1 MRKNTSKRRGSL
13 IQKMAALISVVF
25 IVSVSLMYMGNF
37 VMTKQVMHDHMNAQ
51 MSSVVEYYE
60 SEVHS
65 WTQLRMDQLEQLGEQ
80 ILAIPSAMDRC
91 CNHASGGA
99 LNQAWCGLWCH
110 NGLFCESDKE
120 SYFG

>member
-65 WTQLRMDQLEQLGEQ
+65 WTQLRMDQLEQLGE
-80 ILAIPSAMDRC
+80 
-91 CNHASGGA
+91 
-99 LNQAWCGLWCH
+99 
-110 NGLFCESDKE
+110 
-120 SYFG
+120 